1 MTPSAE
7 ERYRREVAEAY
18 EATSRVRLA
27 AKVSA
32 GIGLIGFVWTLVAVV
47 TGSMGISE
55 GVVFLVGTALAT
67 VVPAAGLYAAS
78 YRTSLGAARLEQTL
92 DAQPPAS

>member
-1 MTPSAE
+1 MAD
-7 ERYRREVAEAY
+7 AFQ
-18 EATSRVRLA
+18 ATKRVRLA

-32 GIGLIGFVWTLVAVV
+32 AIGLAGFIWVLIAVV
-47 TGSMGISE
+47 TGSMGVSE

-78 YRTSLGAARLEQTL
+78 YRTSLGAARMEQL
-92 DAQPPAS
+92 LNESE